1 MFNNFI
7 KTKSY
12 GINLIISEKI
22 MLVKFKTKISII
34 TYFKT
39 IIKRNILIGSVIS
52 IDFCDFLIFT
62 LNLWFS
68 FLINFKY

>member
-22 MLVKFKTKISII
+22 MLVKLKTKISII